1 MRWAVVVATIAVS
14 LGSAAREIGP
24 MLAEINET
32 GLARALQT
40 GAKALKTSLEEKG
53 GGASQPTN
61 LFLPKKIGVL
71 EPGAVPSTPELEA
84 ARDAAKLRTGQSAPG
99 YPDLPDDAAQT
110 FGEGVR
116 PWDGSTQSAPISRV
130 IDVDSNPAGSY

>member
-1 MRWAVVVATIAVS
+1 MGTYLGIQSEIASWVRWAVVLTTIAVS

-53 GGASQPTN
+53 GGA
-61 LFLPKKIGVL
+61 
-71 EPGAVPSTPELEA
+71 APST
-84 ARDAAKLRTGQSAPG
+84 RS
-99 YPDLPDDAAQT
+99 
-110 FGEGVR
+110 
-116 PWDGSTQSAPISRV
+116 S
-130 IDVDSNPAGSY
+130 